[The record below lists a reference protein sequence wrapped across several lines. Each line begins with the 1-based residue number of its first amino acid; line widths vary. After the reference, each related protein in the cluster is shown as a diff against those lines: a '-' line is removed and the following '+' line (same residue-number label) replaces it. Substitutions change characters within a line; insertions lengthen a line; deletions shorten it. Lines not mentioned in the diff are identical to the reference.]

1 MYSILTKG
9 ENIALRDFT
18 ELCRIM
24 SLFKSLQRVLWVQR
38 VLINWVK
45 LGLKCVEKDW
55 LENKIII
62 KLNYLL
68 ADEMVNEF

>member
-1 MYSILTKG
+1 MIYSIFSKG
-9 ENIALRDFT
+9 ENIALREFADI
-18 ELCRIM
+18 L
-24 SLFKSLQRVLWVQR
+24 SLFKSLQRVLWERR

-45 LGLKCVEKDW
+45 LWLKCVEEDW